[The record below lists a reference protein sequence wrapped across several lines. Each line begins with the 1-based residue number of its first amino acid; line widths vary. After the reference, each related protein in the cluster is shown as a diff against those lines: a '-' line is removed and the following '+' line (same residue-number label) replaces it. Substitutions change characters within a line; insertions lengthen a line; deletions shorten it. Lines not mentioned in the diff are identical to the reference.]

1 MHIRNV
7 VVAIGAVASVVAG
20 LVVVGPAPSASA
32 APPSS
37 GRFTAVAPVRAWS
50 GSVGTTTVQVPLA
63 GRNGI
68 PASATAVALTATV
81 AKPTASGTLAVS
93 SQTVQYVTA
102 GRSVSV
108 GTNAVLSS
116 GRVGVRLSAGK
127 GTVSLDLAG
136 WYGSGGASSYT
147 PVAPRSVLRATVTT
161 TPRKVSVTGGGV
173 PANATA
179 VVLQADVSR
188 PAGSG
193 SARFT
198 PAGKDVSVAAISF
211 TAGATIAN
219 TTTVTLAGGAFQTRV
234 SAGKAVVNAD
244 VVGYWAPGAAG
255 SSYVPTPGV
264 RAATAALTT
273 TNRAV
278 RLTGT
283 AGVPRNAT
291 AVVANAKVN
300 GASTSSSVQVS
311 GSLGASTLPTQV
323 SATGRTLANAVVLP
337 VSASGTV
344 NARVLAGKATLSL
357 DVSGY
362 FTNGV
367 GGSGTGVDVS
377 WPQGPACTAVPTDQ
391 SFGVVGVNGSLANTT
406 NPCLAQQLAW
416 AKGSAGGTAQPKA
429 QVYSLFT
436 NPGAAKASVWP
447 SSNTLPGG
455 PTVSVPTQYTNG
467 ECTAQSGAQ
476 STWKTTTAC
485 SYVYGY
491 TRAYEAANTRG
502 VTDPGQYRWWL
513 DVETGLSYVSDT
525 AQNRAALEG
534 MIAALRAS
542 GVTSIGLY
550 STTSQFATIMG
561 TVQTTSPIRPLPSW
575 IALGTA
581 RLDQAQAA
589 CTGKPLTAGKIA
601 MTQYVTAYGSG
612 KIDRDWSCS

>member
-20 LVVVGPAPSASA
+20 LVVGPAPGASA
-32 APPSS
+32 AAPSS

-93 SQTVQYVTA
+93 SLTVQYVTA

-127 GTVSLDLAG
+127 GTVSLDVAG

-173 PANATA
+173 PSNATA

-255 SSYVPTPGV
+255 SSYVPTAGV

-357 DVSGY
+357 DVLGY
-362 FTNGV
+362 FTNGA

-416 AKGSAGGTAQPKA
+416 AKGSAGGTAQPKV

-436 NPGAAKASVWP
+436 NPGAARASVWP
-447 SSNTLPGG
+447 SSNTVATGVVAPSA
-455 PTVSVPTQYTNG
+455 PY
-467 ECTAQSGAQ
+467 GACRPQ
-476 STWKTTTAC
+476 AAGTPKASWKTTTAC

-575 IALGTA
+575 IALGMA

-589 CTGKPLTAGKIA
+589 CTGKPLAAGKIA